1 MGLYDREYYREEGGG
16 FGLRGPSTIVGTLIL
31 INIIIYVVDQL
42 VNQRLGEVLAVHV
55 QTLTRPWLWWQ
66 FVTYGFVHAPQ
77 PQHIIFNMLGLFFF
91 GRDIEFTYGRKEFLR
106 LYLTLIVVG
115 AVAWASINWIQGVT
129 LSGPLVGASGAV
141 AGIIILFALHFP
153 NRTLLLMF
161 IIPVPAWLVGIL
173 LVVGDALGALGWS
186 GGSGEGLNVA
196 YTVHLAGAA
205 FAFLY
210 YRFHWNLG
218 TWVPGGFSLSW
229 FKPRPRLRVHD
240 PDQDVE
246 DDREAENAR
255 ALSEEVDR
263 ILEKIHQQGEAS
275 LTRRERRTLES
286 ASRQYQQRRRPPG
299 DAGR

>member
-1 MGLYDREYYREEGGG
+1 MGFYDRQYYREENAG
-16 FGLRGPSTIVGTLIL
+16 FGLRGPTTIVGTLIL
-31 INIIIYVVDQL
+31 INIVVFVADQL
-42 VNQRLGEVLAVHV
+42 FTQQLGDLLAVHV

-66 FVTYGFVHAPQ
+66 FITYGFVHAPE

-115 AVAWASINWIQGVT
+115 AVAWALINRLQGIDF
-129 LSGPLVGASGAV
+129 SGPLVGASGAV
-141 AGIIILFALHFP
+141 AGIIILYALHFP

-173 LVVGDALGALGWS
+173 LVVMDALGALGWS
-186 GGSGEGLNVA
+186 NDPDGLNVA

-210 YRFHWNLG
+210 YRFRWNLG
-218 TWVPGGFSLSW
+218 TLVPSSFSLAW

-240 PDQDVE
+240 PDSDDE
-246 DDREAENAR
+246 DREAADHR

-263 ILEKIHQQGEAS
+263 ILEKIHQQGESS
-275 LTRRERRTLES
+275 LTRRERRILES
-286 ASRQYQQRRRPPG
+286 ASRQYQQRRRP
-299 DAGR
+299 DDTGR

>member
-1 MGLYDREYYREEGGG
+1 MGLYDRQYYREENAG
-16 FGLRGPSTIVGTLIL
+16 FGLRGPTTIVGTLIL
-31 INIIIYVVDQL
+31 INIVVFVADQL
-42 VNQRLGEVLAVHV
+42 FTQQLGDLLAVHV

-66 FVTYGFVHAPQ
+66 FITYGFVHASE

-115 AVAWASINWIQGVT
+115 AVAWAVINRLQGIDF
-129 LSGPLVGASGAV
+129 SGPLVGASGAV
-141 AGIIILFALHFP
+141 AGIIILYALHFP

-173 LVVGDALGALGWS
+173 LVVMDAMGALGWS
-186 GGSGEGLNVA
+186 SGPDGLNVA

-210 YRFHWNLG
+210 YRFRWNLG
-218 TWVPGGFSLSW
+218 ALVPSGFSLAW
-229 FKPRPRLRVHD
+229 FKSRPRLRVHD
-240 PDQDVE
+240 PDSDDE
-246 DDREAENAR
+246 DRGTADAR

-263 ILEKIHQQGEAS
+263 ILEKIHQQGESS
-275 LTRRERRTLES
+275 LTRRERRILES
-286 ASRQYQQRRRPPG
+286 ASRQYQQRRRP
-299 DAGR
+299 DDR